1 MPRFLKSVFLVGAI
15 LSSQANTADA
25 DALATEGTRGS
36 ITPYVWGTSVTGDAS
51 VGPLSTEVD
60 LSFSDML
67 EDLEFAL
74 MVEGEYW
81 NGRWGLLGNLMH
93 SNQQSNGGG
102 VLATTTDI
110 KMTMLGAA
118 VAYRFGPFPNSAN
131 RTLFDAYAGLRYTK
145 MDVTLTTG
153 GGASASREIDF
164 TDPVIGGRF
173 FIELNPESRM
183 LIGGDIGGFGVGSDL
198 SWQLYGFYARDV
210 KLGRTPATVSLGY
223 RALGQDYTTGGTVPL
238 TIDTTYH
245 GPVVALS
252 FHF

>member
-1 MPRFLKSVFLVGAI
+1 MPRFLILAFVFGAI
-15 LSSQANTADA
+15 LSTQANIADA

-36 ITPYVWGTSVTGDAS
+36 ITPYVWGTSATGDAS

-81 NGRWGLLGNLMH
+81 NGRWGFLGNLMYSSH
-93 SNQQSNGGG
+93 ESNGGG

-118 VAYRFGPFPNSAN
+118 VAYRFGPYQNSAN
-131 RTLFDAYAGLRYTK
+131 RTVFDAYAGVRYTK

-153 GGASASREIDF
+153 GGASASRDIDF

-173 FIELNPESRM
+173 NIELKPDSRM
-183 LIGGDIGGFGVGSDL
+183 LIGGDIGGFGVGSDF

-210 KLGRTPATVSLGY
+210 TLGQTPATVSVGY

-245 GPVVALS
+245 GPVLALS